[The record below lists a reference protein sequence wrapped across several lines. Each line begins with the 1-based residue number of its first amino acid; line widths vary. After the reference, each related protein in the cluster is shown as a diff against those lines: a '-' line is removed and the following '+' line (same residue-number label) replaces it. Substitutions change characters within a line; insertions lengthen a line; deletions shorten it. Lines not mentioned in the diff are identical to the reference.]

1 MGSTLIQRGC
11 FRPVA
16 NALTLSP
23 GAATGVCPSVQPL
36 AVGILSVGM
45 LPCGFAAGTTGAL
58 PQAGSGAPP
67 CSRRHSSAAAPIS
80 ATIRAKIPDKL
91 M

>member
-1 MGSTLIQRGC
+1 M
-11 FRPVA
+11 
-16 NALTLSP
+16 
-23 GAATGVCPSVQPL
+23 ATKIYGRVTPERQKAMSGLDFVKGL
-36 AVGILSVGM
+36 AS
-45 LPCGFAAGTTGAL
+45 GAL
-58 PQAGSGAPP
+58 PQAGSGAAP